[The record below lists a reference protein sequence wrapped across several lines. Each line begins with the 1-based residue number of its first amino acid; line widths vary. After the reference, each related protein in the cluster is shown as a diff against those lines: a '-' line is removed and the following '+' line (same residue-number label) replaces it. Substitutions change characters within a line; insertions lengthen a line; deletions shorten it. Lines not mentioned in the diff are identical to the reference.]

1 MSEFK
6 KKVWN
11 EQFNSVTDISHQ
23 NIRVIKEMFRIK
35 KWFKPLHN
43 SIIIISKSLNKMV
56 ILSINFLGGGQ
67 KTIGRAFF
75 ALSPPHPRWLRKL
88 TLLPV
93 PRSRNGGKKAVDRL
107 HFCYSIAAPTFLI
120 NLLSSGFPKEKF

>member
-56 ILSINFLGGGQ
+56 ILSINFFGGW
-67 KTIGRAFF
+67 A
-75 ALSPPHPRWLRKL
+75 
-88 TLLPV
+88 
-93 PRSRNGGKKAVDRL
+93 KKQ
-107 HFCYSIAAPTFLI
+107 
-120 NLLSSGFPKEKF
+120 